1 MIFSGLPLHAINRL
15 LRSEGWAS
23 ALLKRH
29 AGQSALIEV
38 AGIGLRFLIS
48 DDGLLVAL
56 PKQQE
61 GEPDVRIVVPASAL
75 PSLAEGMENLSRH
88 AHVSGNAQF
97 AETLQTVM
105 RYLRP
110 DLGAFLSP
118 FFGDALAHR
127 IERTTLA
134 LASGAVRS
142 ARNAGE
148 NILEYVR
155 DEKAVLTRR
164 DALEEFSRE
173 VARMR
178 DDVARLEKRLERVTK
193 G

>member
-1 MIFSGLPLHAINRL
+1 MIFGGLSLNAINRL
-15 LRSEGWAS
+15 LRSESWAS
-23 ALLKRH
+23 VLLKQH
-29 AGQSALIEV
+29 AGQTALIEV
-38 AGIGLRFLIS
+38 AGIDLHFMIS
-48 DDGLLVAL
+48 DEGLLLAP
-56 PKQQE
+56 PKHN
-61 GEPDVRIVVPASAL
+61 GEPDVQIVVPASAL

-88 AHVSGNAQF
+88 AHVSGNAQL

-105 RYLRP
+105 KYLRP
-110 DLGAFLSP
+110 DLGAALSP

-127 IERTTLA
+127 IERTTIA
-134 LASGAVRS
+134 LATGAVRS

-155 DEKAVLTRR
+155 DEKGVLTRH

-178 DDVARLEKRLERVTK
+178 DDVARLEKRLERVAK
-193 G
+193 D